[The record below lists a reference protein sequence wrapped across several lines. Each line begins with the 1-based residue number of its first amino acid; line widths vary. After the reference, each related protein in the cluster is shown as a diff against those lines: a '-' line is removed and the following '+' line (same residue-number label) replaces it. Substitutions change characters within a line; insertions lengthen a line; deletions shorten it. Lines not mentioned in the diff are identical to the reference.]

1 MTNGQHRFVIDTG
14 GDQSCVGNFTKC
26 ASSVDA
32 FERLP
37 EVVQHDLD
45 SDIEGWLT
53 TIQRSGLTTHSANP
67 VALALAFS

>member
-1 MTNGQHRFVIDTG
+1 MTNGEHRFVINTG
-14 GDQSCVGNFTKC
+14 GDRSPVANFTKC
-26 ASSVDA
+26 DSLVDA
-32 FERLP
+32 SQRS

-53 TIQRSGLTTHSANP
+53 TGQRRGLTTYSANP